1 MSDTENSTK
10 QRGRPFQKG
19 KSGNPGGRPGQLGEF
34 REMCRTHTAAAV
46 TALVEALSVGG
57 TESVSA
63 ARVLLE
69 YGWGKPAAAPEDN
82 AALRESGRLPLT
94 REECLAI
101 AKGETP

>member
-19 KSGNPGGRPGQLGEF
+19 KSGNPGGRPGELGEF
-34 REMCRTHTAAAV
+34 RELCRTHREKAIEGLLKALGDGGSAAV
-46 TALVEALSVGG
+46 A
-57 TESVSA
+57 A

-69 YGWGKPAAAPEDN
+69 YGYGKPAAAPEDN

-94 REECLAI
+94 REEVLAI